1 VSVVQGR
8 KSYHMES
15 TSSSGDPGPGRKR
28 SRIDGQEEAQRP
40 SRACCSCKNTCE
52 TGKDCNWLNMG
63 PPQTDTW
70 QFWNSIDFNLYIDW
84 EQQVSGDYGT
94 YLPFCKYCMS
104 TIRST
109 IQRNHAA
116 SGATAV
122 AISML
127 AEQIYFKVHEI
138 MVAEVS
144 EHTYQT

>member
-1 VSVVQGR
+1 
-8 KSYHMES
+8 
-15 TSSSGDPGPGRKR
+15 
-28 SRIDGQEEAQRP
+28 
-40 SRACCSCKNTCE
+40 
-52 TGKDCNWLNMG
+52 MG

-144 EHTYQT
+144 EHTYQTWSNSLRMNKSIPELKKKTKKKPYDPAYHTFK